1 VIEVIE
7 QGGELMP
14 TLVEQWLER
23 GREEGLERGREEGL
37 EQGREEGL
45 EQGRE
50 AALNVLRRFL
60 AYRFGTVLDQFDETL
75 QELDLAA
82 ITQLSEAA
90 FEAKDLAAFEAALDR
105 LQSHDKAEINDQNG
119 N

>member
-1 VIEVIE
+1 LRRVVIEVIE

-23 GREEGLERGREEGL
+23 GWQEGLVKGIER
-37 EQGREEGL
+37 
-45 EQGRE
+45 GRE
-50 AALNVLRRFL
+50 AALDVLRRFL
-60 AYRFGTVLDQFDETL
+60 AHRFGTPLAQFDEVL
-75 QELDLAA
+75 KELDLAA

-90 FEAKDLAAFEAALDR
+90 FEAKNLMEFEAALAS
-105 LQSHDKAEINDQNG
+105 LQPREGDEITAQN